1 MEYAFTNN
9 IIFGGEYL
17 YYNLGSRTL
26 TVAPNLAASTFFGP
40 TVFSSTKVNFDASVI
55 RARLS
60 YKF

>member
-1 MEYAFTNN
+1 MEYAITNN
-9 IIFGGEYL
+9 IILGGEYL

-26 TVAPNLAASTFFGP
+26 YIAPTLAASQFFGP
-40 TVFSSTKVNFDASVI
+40 GVYASTKVNFDGSVV